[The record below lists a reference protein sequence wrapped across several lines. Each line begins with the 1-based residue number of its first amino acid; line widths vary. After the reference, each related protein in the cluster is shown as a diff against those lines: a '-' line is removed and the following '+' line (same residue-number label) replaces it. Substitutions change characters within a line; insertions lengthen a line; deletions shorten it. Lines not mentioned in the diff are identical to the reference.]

1 MATRTLQRFCLYLMA
16 VVLLTGC
23 ASERPI
29 AYRISPDFT
38 VKDPQ
43 FARSMGSLLGTPLV
57 PGNSITTLLNGDE
70 IFPEL
75 LKAVRAAKKSIN
87 FETYIYWS
95 GKIGEEM
102 CDALAE
108 RARAA
113 VAVHVLIDWYGSE
126 RIDEQYIRRMRD
138 AGCSVQKY
146 HPFHFW
152 LPYTWPTLDHRTHR
166 KLLIV
171 DGKVGFTGGV
181 GIADL
186 WSGDAQD
193 ADHWRDTHFR
203 VDGPVVSQL
212 QAVFMDNWIQT
223 TGEVLQGD
231 AYFPVVPKAGEQ
243 WAQVFASSFDGGSEN
258 MQMLFL
264 LSVAA
269 AEHSVRIESAYFVP
283 DQLTIDTL
291 VAARQRGVSVSI
303 IVPGRHIDE
312 KEVRAASRARWG
324 KLLEAGVEIYEF
336 EPTMIHCKEII
347 VDELWVS
354 IGSANMDNRSFRLN
368 DEANLNVLDKTFAAR
383 QADIFENDRQ
393 RAKLITLESW
403 KSRPFWERLREHF
416 FSSFG
421 SEM

>member
-1 MATRTLQRFCLYLMA
+1 VGTQSLQRICLYLLA

-29 AYRISPDFT
+29 AYRIKSDFS

-57 PGNSITTLLNGDE
+57 PGNSVTTLLNGDE
-70 IFPEL
+70 ISPEL
-75 LKAVRAAKKSIN
+75 LKAVRGAKKSIN

-108 RARAA
+108 RAQAG

-126 RIDEQYIRRMRD
+126 RIDEKYVKRMKA

-152 LPYTWPTLDHRTHR
+152 LPTTWLDLDHRTHR

-171 DGKVGFTGGV
+171 DGTVGFTGGV
-181 GIADL
+181 GIADV
-186 WSGDAQD
+186 WSGDAQNK
-193 ADHWRDTHFR
+193 DHWRDTHFR

-212 QAVFMDNWIQT
+212 QSVFMDNWIQT

-231 AYFPVVPKAGEQ
+231 AYFPVIPKAGDQ

-258 MQMLFL
+258 MQLLFL

-269 AEHSVRIESAYFVP
+269 AEKNICIESAYFVP

-291 VAARQRGVSVSI
+291 VAARKRGVNVSI
-303 IVPGRHIDE
+303 IVPGQHIDE

-324 KLLEAGVEIYEF
+324 ELLQAGVEIYEF

-347 VDELWVS
+347 VDGLWVS

-368 DEANLNVLDKTFAAR
+368 DEANLNVLDKDFAES
-383 QADIFENDRQ
+383 QLKIFEADKG
-393 RAKLITLESW
+393 RAKRITYEQW
-403 KSRPFWERLREHF
+403 HERPFWEKFHEQF